1 MQYNSLVITKQPTT
15 RLVVSINLNL
25 AERLKKTIPARK
37 RSEFVEQAIA
47 EYLIADEK
55 KDWWQNVQNFQ
66 QQYSK
71 KIDHIQEGA
80 VSWLKKDRQS
90 H

>member
-1 MQYNSLVITKQPTT
+1 MSYNSIVSTKQPTT
-15 RLVVSINLNL
+15 RLVVSIHYSL

-47 EYLIADEK
+47 NQLITDEK
-55 KDWWQNVQNFQ
+55 NVWWQNVQRFRQN
-66 QQYSK
+66 YSHQTDMVK
-71 KIDHIQEGA
+71 EDA
-80 VSWLKKDRQS
+80 ASWLKKDRQN